1 MSETTA
7 LMPMRQLIRL
17 AAEGARGETL
27 GDMAVDWP
35 QVLAL
40 GTEQNVLSL
49 VACALLH
56 APALSCPEALRTR
69 LMERMRAESSVSL
82 VRRQRIMC
90 LLGEMRGAGLD
101 VQLLK
106 GYAVAECYAY
116 PECRAC
122 VDADVLIPPR
132 QEKDALRYLSGQG
145 FVVSPRA
152 ATSQHAVC
160 KHRKYGVIELHV
172 ALYAELVQDVWFRGA
187 GLDELVQEPPKIVP
201 AADGGF
207 VTLGDTDQLIFLTLH
222 MLKHFILGGLTLRM
236 MLDVAL
242 FFAHHRD
249 SIDAPRYWGILRQV
263 HDENAVAGILWCMIR
278 YGGFD
283 AADFPGLPPEN
294 TSCCDALLDDLLRG
308 GYMGVKEEHERYVSG
323 MEYNRLV
330 IRQHKSGLR
339 YTLYMLW
346 WKVKGAALHMFPS
359 RAMLEETCPAAR
371 HAVLRPLLRVWQ
383 MVAYPARKVASG
395 VLKREIRTATSETS
409 DVVRRRIR
417 LFQSLE
423 MLPPAD

>member
-7 LMPMRQLIRL
+7 LMPMQQLLRL
-17 AAEGARGETL
+17 TAAGARGDKV
-27 GDMAVDWP
+27 GDMAADWP

-40 GTEQNVLSL
+40 AAEQNVLSL

-56 APALSCPEALRTR
+56 SPALPCPETLRTS
-69 LMERMRAESSVSL
+69 LLERMRAESSVSL

-90 LLGEMRGAGLD
+90 LLTEMRAAGLD
-101 VQLLK
+101 VRLLK
-106 GYAVAECYAY
+106 GYAVAESYAH

-132 QEKDALRYLSGQG
+132 QEKGALRYLSGQG

-172 ALYAELVQDVWFRGA
+172 ALYSELIRDVWFRGVGMA
-187 GLDELVQEPPKIVP
+187 ELVQEPPKTVP

-242 FFAHHRD
+242 FFARHRGT
-249 SIDAPRYWGILRQV
+249 IDAARYWGILRQV

-278 YGGFD
+278 HGGFD
-283 AADFPGLPPEN
+283 VADFPGLPPEN
-294 TSCCDALLDDLLRG
+294 APCCDALLDDLLRG
-308 GYMGVKEEHERYVSG
+308 GYMGVKEEHERYASG

-330 IRQHKSGLR
+330 IRRSKSGLH
-339 YTLYMLW
+339 YAVYMLV

-359 RAMLEETCPAAR
+359 RAMLEETYPAAR
-371 HAVLRPLLRVWQ
+371 HAVLRPVLRLWQ
-383 MVAYPARKVASG
+383 MVAYPVQKVASG
-395 VLKREIRTATSETS
+395 VLKREIRTENSAKS
-409 DVVRRRIR
+409 DVIRRRIR